1 MGAHSYSFYNYIN
14 ALIAFSRESEAM
26 GIYYLYLHI
35 YVKREKKYF
44 KEQSPTIIGGCQV
57 QNLQGGPAGWKLREE
72 LMCSWN
78 PRVD

>member
-1 MGAHSYSFYNYIN
+1 
-14 ALIAFSRESEAM
+14 M

-44 KEQSPTIIGGCQV
+44 KEQSPTITGGCQV